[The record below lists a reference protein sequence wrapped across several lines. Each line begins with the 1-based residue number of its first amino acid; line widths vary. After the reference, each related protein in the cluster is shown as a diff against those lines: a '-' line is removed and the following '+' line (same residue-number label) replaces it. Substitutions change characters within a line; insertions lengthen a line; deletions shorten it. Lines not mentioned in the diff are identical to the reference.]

1 MPLCVRC
8 QCLNQYDR
16 HVHVT
21 RLSKILVFQ
30 FASLSFLLAFSPP
43 AVSKCFRR
51 DSLRSYDRRL
61 LSGVRAASYAQALQG
76 LRTETC
82 GCGTLRIGK
91 ACRLSLATRSSSAHL
106 CDEPA
111 LCYICGSV
119 IIHIFDQSEM
129 RQRVLSSLPD
139 RAAAHHQQ
147 HGASTGRGKAAHAT
161 TTVSKTRLPIQPI
174 TVYRM
179 LYRCDYSSQ
188 VTSTHQVYRML

>member
-1 MPLCVRC
+1 M
-8 QCLNQYDR
+8 
-16 HVHVT
+16 
-21 RLSKILVFQ
+21 
-30 FASLSFLLAFSPP
+30 
-43 AVSKCFRR
+43 
-51 DSLRSYDRRL
+51 
-61 LSGVRAASYAQALQG
+61 LSGVRVASYAQALQG

-111 LCYICGSV
+111 LCDTLLHLWFSHHTHFRSIRDASA
-119 IIHIFDQSEM
+119 
-129 RQRVLSSLPD
+129 SLPD

-161 TTVSKTRLPIQPI
+161 MTVSKTRLPIQPI

-179 LYRCDYSSQ
+179 LYRCDYRARCLTTQVSHYHHNPATTNPLLYTSSPFRAVLLRLRSEPSSRPEQ
-188 VTSTHQVYRML
+188 